1 MLSFLGLTQQP
12 TQPEKKMGDLK
23 EDKNIGEQLNE
34 LKGKVE
40 RTMNK
45 NKSEL
50 RNYRELSKYNEH
62 LSKSYSANLKIIVD
76 ISKLLAAY
84 NEFFDLFKS
93 KLAEIDQE
101 LGIPISSD
109 DFEYMKKLTTD
120 QMMMMNETFKKETG
134 NLKKLY
140 AKYGKQKEYQEVE
153 SAEML
158 FDKTRESGQQTYNML
173 KTSNPPPVTASLLGG
188 KKKRSRKTK
197 NLINIF
203 EVVNNEMKTS
213 DESCK

>member
-197 NLINIF
+197 
-203 EVVNNEMKTS
+203 K
-213 DESCK
+213 